1 MDKVQEISVVLVT
14 VAFVGISC
22 TRYPRTSKK
31 YNKYKSNKK
40 RGSYHSASQL
50 SKKAEIMMLVKPKML
65 MKLVMMLMVMMLVMA
80 TVRMIRLTSRSE
92 GRDTQVSPDPSPLTP
107 CRDRARKI
115 DWSLIAVNSLKMA
128 NIGELRY
135 GVLRTDPNFGL
146 REEIKFSYVYVLQQ
160 RLKKKF
166 MVVFVQVVKRS
177 VLDVQNLL
185 LTLTRRTSSLLSGFI
200 DVCKPL
206 GIRARF

>member
-1 MDKVQEISVVLVT
+1 MDKVQEISVVLAT

-65 MKLVMMLMVMMLVMA
+65 MKLVMMLMVMMVVMA

-107 CRDRARKI
+107 CRDQGRKI

-135 GVLRTDPNFGL
+135 GVLGTDPNFGL

-160 RLKKKF
+160 QLKKKF
-166 MVVFVQVVKRS
+166 MVGSYR
-177 VLDVQNLL
+177 L
-185 LTLTRRTSSLLSGFI
+185 
-200 DVCKPL
+200 
-206 GIRARF
+206 

>member
-31 YNKYKSNKK
+31 YNKYKRNKK

-50 SKKAEIMMLVKPKML
+50 SKKVEIIMLVKPKML
-65 MKLVMMLMVMMLVMA
+65 MKLVMMVVMA

-135 GVLRTDPNFGL
+135 GVLGTDPNFGL

-200 DVCKPL
+200 DVCKRL

>member
-1 MDKVQEISVVLVT
+1 
-14 VAFVGISC
+14 
-22 TRYPRTSKK
+22 
-31 YNKYKSNKK
+31 
-40 RGSYHSASQL
+40 
-50 SKKAEIMMLVKPKML
+50 MLVKPKML
-65 MKLVMMLMVMMLVMA
+65 MKLVMMVVMA

-135 GVLRTDPNFGL
+135 GVLGTDPNFGL

-160 RLKKKF
+160 QLKKKF
-166 MVVFVQVVKRS
+166 MVGSYR
-177 VLDVQNLL
+177 L
-185 LTLTRRTSSLLSGFI
+185 
-200 DVCKPL
+200 
-206 GIRARF
+206 

>member
-1 MDKVQEISVVLVT
+1 
-14 VAFVGISC
+14 
-22 TRYPRTSKK
+22 
-31 YNKYKSNKK
+31 
-40 RGSYHSASQL
+40 
-50 SKKAEIMMLVKPKML
+50 
-65 MKLVMMLMVMMLVMA
+65 MLMVMMVVMA
-80 TVRMIRLTSRSE
+80 MISMIRLTSRSE
-92 GRDTQVSPDPSPLTP
+92 GKDTQVSPDPSPLTP

-128 NIGELRY
+128 NIGKLRY
-135 GVLRTDPNFGL
+135 GVLGTDPNFGL

-185 LTLTRRTSSLLSGFI
+185 LTLTRRTSSLLSGFM
-200 DVCKPL
+200 DVCKLL

>member
-31 YNKYKSNKK
+31 YNKCKRNKK

-50 SKKAEIMMLVKPKML
+50 SKKVEIMMLVKPKML
-65 MKLVMMLMVMMLVMA
+65 MKLVMMVVMA
-80 TVRMIRLTSRSE
+80 TVRMIRLTSQSE

-135 GVLRTDPNFGL
+135 GVLGTDPNFGL

-177 VLDVQNLL
+177 ALDVQNLL

-200 DVCKPL
+200 DVCKRL

>member
-31 YNKYKSNKK
+31 YNKYKRNKK

-50 SKKAEIMMLVKPKML
+50 SKKVEIMMLVKPKML
-65 MKLVMMLMVMMLVMA
+65 MKLVMMVVMA

-128 NIGELRY
+128 NIGELCY
-135 GVLRTDPNFGL
+135 GVLGTDPNFGL

-160 RLKKKF
+160 QLKKKF
-166 MVVFVQVVKRS
+166 MVGSYR
-177 VLDVQNLL
+177 L
-185 LTLTRRTSSLLSGFI
+185 
-200 DVCKPL
+200 
-206 GIRARF
+206 

>member
-1 MDKVQEISVVLVT
+1 
-14 VAFVGISC
+14 
-22 TRYPRTSKK
+22 
-31 YNKYKSNKK
+31 
-40 RGSYHSASQL
+40 
-50 SKKAEIMMLVKPKML
+50 
-65 MKLVMMLMVMMLVMA
+65 MA
-80 TVRMIRLTSRSE
+80 
-92 GRDTQVSPDPSPLTP
+92 D
-107 CRDRARKI
+107 
-115 DWSLIAVNSLKMA
+115 
-128 NIGELRY
+128 IGELRY
-135 GVLRTDPNFGL
+135 GVLGTDPNFGL

-185 LTLTRRTSSLLSGFI
+185 TLTRRTSSLLSGFI

>member
-1 MDKVQEISVVLVT
+1 MDKVQEISIVLVT

-22 TRYPRTSKK
+22 TRYHRTSKK

-50 SKKAEIMMLVKPKML
+50 SKKTEIMMLVKPKML
-65 MKLVMMLMVMMLVMA
+65 MKLVMMVVMA

-135 GVLRTDPNFGL
+135 GVLRTDLNFGL

-160 RLKKKF
+160 RLKK
-166 MVVFVQVVKRS
+166 
-177 VLDVQNLL
+177 
-185 LTLTRRTSSLLSGFI
+185 
-200 DVCKPL
+200 
-206 GIRARF
+206 